1 MTSLHT
7 FAPSANTTTATTNG
21 AETDKVLI
29 ERYIDKSKL
38 SSDINSPNNTATITF
53 SDDDSACSF
62 DSEEDEKLLTPPLQ
76 LSPNLNKTS
85 LILEGKD
92 DSEEEVINTIEEL
105 ENQESEE
112 EIDWGMLC
120 EINTMK

>member
-1 MTSLHT
+1 MTTLHT
-7 FAPSANTTTATTNG
+7 FAPNTTTTTTTTDAAG
-21 AETDKVLI
+21 TDKVLI
-29 ERYIDKSKL
+29 ETYIDKSKL
-38 SSDINSPNNTATITF
+38 SSDINSPNNTTTITF

-85 LILEGKD
+85 LILEQKND
-92 DSEEEVINTIEEL
+92 EEEVINNIEEL

-120 EINTMK
+120 EISTTN